1 MPLKL
6 KTPRAVLAGK
16 FLSCKACKG
25 QHRYESSARSRR
37 LAVFAM
43 LRTDVCLQ
51 ALLSLPAVRAHTCGK
66 RVVIQKKQA
75 GCPACR
81 GRHRAHTCGKRVR

>member
-25 QHRYESSARSRR
+25 QHRYGSSARSRR

-51 ALLSLPAVRAHTCGK
+51 ALLTSACGQGAHLWQTHRNTKKAGRLPRLSRAPPRPHL
-66 RVVIQKKQA
+66 R
-75 GCPACR
+75 
-81 GRHRAHTCGKRVR
+81 

>member
-43 LRTDVCLQ
+43 LRTDVCL
-51 ALLSLPAVRAHTCGK
+51 SPADVCLRSGHTP
-66 RVVIQKKQA
+66 VA
-75 GCPACR
+75 NAS
-81 GRHRAHTCGKRVR
+81 